1 MFYNLFRG
9 GSMKDPIIFHID
21 VNNAFLSWTAIE
33 LLNNGYSI
41 DIREIPSVIGG
52 SEKSRHGI
60 VLAKSPIAKKMGIK
74 TAIPIYE
81 AKKICKDLKVYP
93 PDYNW
98 YSEQSHKLMEYLK
111 SYSPNMEQF
120 SIDECFLD
128 MTGTNY
134 LYKDYIKLAND
145 IKDDIK
151 KKFGFTVNIGIAENK
166 LCAKMA
172 SDFEKPNKVHT
183 LFPDEIA
190 KKMWPLDVGD
200 LFMVGKSTTKELKK
214 MGIKTIEDLARTD
227 KKKLEKKFKS
237 MSEYLHNASW
247 GIDDSPVETERGER
261 KSISTERTLA
271 KDINDKEKL
280 KDIIYKETL
289 NITRQLRR
297 KKLYAKT
304 VGVIYKDI
312 EFKRYSAQTTLD
324 SPSNSDKEIYSKI
337 LEVFNDSYK
346 EEPIRLIGVK
356 VANLTDKKDSQI
368 SIFDIEEETNNNEE
382 FQETIDKLNEKFGK
396 SLIEP
401 ASLKLIDKKK

>member
-1 MFYNLFRG
+1 
-9 GSMKDPIIFHID
+9 MKRIIFHID

-214 MGIKTIEDLARTD
+214 MGIKTIVDLARTD

>member
-1 MFYNLFRG
+1 
-9 GSMKDPIIFHID
+9 MKRIIFHID

>member
-1 MFYNLFRG
+1 
-9 GSMKDPIIFHID
+9 MKRIIFHID

-151 KKFGFTVNIGIAENK
+151 KKFGFTVNVGIAENK

>member
-1 MFYNLFRG
+1 
-9 GSMKDPIIFHID
+9 MKRIIFHID
-21 VNNAFLSWTAIE
+21 VNNAFLSWTAVE
-33 LLNNGYSI
+33 LLNHGYDI
-41 DIREIPSVIGG
+41 DIRDIPSVIGG

-98 YSEQSHKLMEYLK
+98 YSEESHKLMEYLK
-111 SYSPNMEQF
+111 KYSPNMEQF
-120 SIDECFLD
+120 SIDECFID

-145 IKDDIK
+145 IKDEIK

-183 LFPDEIA
+183 LFADEIA
-190 KKMWPLDVGD
+190 KKMWPLDVGE

-214 MGIKTIEDLARTD
+214 MGINTIEDLARTD

-237 MSEYLHNASW
+237 MAEYLHNASW
-247 GIDDSPVETERGER
+247 GIDDSPVETEYRER
-261 KSISTERTLA
+261 KSISTERTLS
-271 KDINDKEKL
+271 KDISDKDKL

-289 NITRQLRR
+289 EVTRDLRR
-297 KKLYAKT
+297 RKLYAKT

-312 EFKRYSAQTTLD
+312 EFKRYSAQSTLD
-324 SPSNSDKEIYSKI
+324 SPSNSDKDIYKKI

-368 SIFDIEEETNNNEE
+368 SIFDIEEEDNKSEE

-401 ASLKLIDKKK
+401 ASLKLIDKKN

>member
-1 MFYNLFRG
+1 
-9 GSMKDPIIFHID
+9 MKRIIFHID

-271 KDINDKEKL
+271 KDVNDKEKL